1 MTSEDVSQRIVVGI
15 DGSESALDAARWAA
29 AEAARR
35 NRRLRIVH
43 AYRWPLPEYGPV
55 PFDTSM
61 ADAVRAG
68 ADKVVREAVA
78 AVSGIVLDPPP
89 ETEVVR
95 GAPVSV
101 LLEESS
107 RAELL
112 VLGSRGLG
120 GFAELLA
127 GSVAVELAA
136 HGRCPVVVVR
146 GETSPGDGPVVV
158 GVDGSPASEA
168 AIELAFAEA
177 AYRDSDLHAIL
188 AWTDTVYPM
197 GPDGGGYQALEW
209 RDVVQEAREL
219 LAERLAG
226 WREKYPRVTVH
237 RWVENGRPAK
247 ALLEAAAGAQLLVV
261 GSRGRGG
268 FAGLLLGSVSQA
280 MIHHSPCPVLVARPD
295 AVS

>member
-1 MTSEDVSQRIVVGI
+1 MTSEDVTQPIVVGI

-55 PFDTSM
+55 PFDVSM
-61 ADAVRAG
+61 IDAVRAG
-68 ADKVVREAVA
+68 ADKVVREAAA
-78 AVSGIVLDPPP
+78 AVIEIVPDSPP
-89 ETEVVR
+89 ETAVVR

-101 LLEESS
+101 LLEESA

-146 GETSPGDGPVVV
+146 GETPGDGPVVV
-158 GVDGSPASEA
+158 GVDGSPA
-168 AIELAFAEA
+168 
-177 AYRDSDLHAIL
+177 
-188 AWTDTVYPM
+188 
-197 GPDGGGYQALEW
+197 
-209 RDVVQEAREL
+209 
-219 LAERLAG
+219 
-226 WREKYPRVTVH
+226 
-237 RWVENGRPAK
+237 
-247 ALLEAAAGAQLLVV
+247 
-261 GSRGRGG
+261 
-268 FAGLLLGSVSQA
+268 
-280 MIHHSPCPVLVARPD
+280 
-295 AVS
+295 